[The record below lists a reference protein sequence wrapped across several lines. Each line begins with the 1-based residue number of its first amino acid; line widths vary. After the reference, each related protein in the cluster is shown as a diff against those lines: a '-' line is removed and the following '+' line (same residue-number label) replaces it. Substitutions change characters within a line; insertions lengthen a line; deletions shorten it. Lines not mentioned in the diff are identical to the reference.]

1 MLLGIAEL
9 DVAATLV
16 ERVLLGIA
24 ELDAAALLVEM
35 ALSTQPTS

>member
-1 MLLGIAEL
+1 VLLGIAEL